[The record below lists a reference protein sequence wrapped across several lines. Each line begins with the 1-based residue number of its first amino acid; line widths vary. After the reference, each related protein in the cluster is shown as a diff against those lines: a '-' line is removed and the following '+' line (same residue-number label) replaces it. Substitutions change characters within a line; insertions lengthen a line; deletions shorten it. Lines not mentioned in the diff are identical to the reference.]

1 MTIIGAGGS
10 MGKGGGGSSRT
21 PSTAKDS
28 LDSRQYANVIDL
40 ISEGEIQGLVDGHKS
55 IFLNNTALQNA
66 DGTYNFQNVTVY
78 SDSKGTQN
86 QGYIPLGG
94 GVEDTKGVGITVVK
108 DVPQVRTITDVDV
121 DAVRVTIAIPSLQ
134 KINSSNGDTSGTNV
148 ELKIAVQYGGG
159 GYTDQPIGLN
169 GATSDII
176 SGRTADEYRKDYL
189 IQLNRLG
196 VTIKPITG
204 ATNASPISIT
214 CASHGFSTG
223 DTVTVSGVTG
233 NTAANG
239 IWVIT
244 STGANTF
251 TLNGSSGNG
260 AYISGGQVKIKIY
273 NVDIKVTR
281 VTADS
286 TDSLLT
292 NAFSWLSYTEIIDA
306 KLTYPNSALI
316 GLRVDA
322 EQFSSIPSRSYL
334 IKGIKVRIPS
344 GTTVDSATGRIIYP
358 TNFVW
363 NGTFSAAT
371 WTSCPAWILWDL
383 LTSSRYGFGNHIAA
397 AQLDKWAFFAASKYS
412 NALVDNGF
420 GGQEARFSCNT
431 SIQTA
436 EEAYKLVN
444 DLLSVM
450 RCQAYWST
458 GSLTIAQDAPSDPVY
473 LFNQAN
479 VTPEG
484 FSYSGSSL
492 KIRPNV
498 AVVSYLDLNLRDTAF
513 EVVEDADSIAKYGVV
528 KSEISAFACTS
539 RGQANRIGR
548 WLLFSERYEKE
559 VCTFASS
566 LDAGQQVRPGQIIL
580 ISDPIRNNNGLRRAG
595 RVSSATTTAIT
606 VDDSANTDLSVEG
619 GSILSV
625 ILPDG
630 TVEQREVSTVVGSVI
645 TLQTA
650 LSYTPNAN
658 SIWILES
665 PTLQATTW
673 RVLSINESDGI
684 NYGITAI
691 SHNESKYANI
701 ENGEPLE
708 FRDSTNLNQIPAQ
721 PSELA
726 IISVT
731 QLGGETSPEV
741 QYELNG
747 RIAVKITFGW
757 LGPQGVK
764 NFRVKYRH
772 EDDNFTTVTVQG
784 TTFDILDAKVGNYQ
798 IQVSSVSSSGILF
811 SEPALAE
818 YTVAGLGAPPSNVQN
833 VSAIATGEDM
843 IILTWKQAP
852 ELDVQVGGRVIIRHD
867 PRALASAEWNSS
879 NDIVQAVAGSSTQKQ
894 VPLLPGTYFLKFEDF
909 LGNRSL
915 MATGVEVTLPQ
926 PESRIVAKEWAEQ
939 SLATPFSGTKTNC
952 AYDAGETALVLTP
965 NVYVSPDYWETIYC
979 AGDCGAEYQFADA
992 FDLGDVYDFR
1002 IRRYIVSYPLVFST
1016 NFDAVSGSFD
1026 AQPGFFDG
1034 TVADEINVAMYVR
1047 TTLTDPAG
1055 SPTWG
1060 PWTEFVSG
1068 MIRGR
1073 GVQVKAIFT
1082 TETELIGVAID
1093 ELGAELELTR
1103 RVTTSLNT
1111 QTSSTSAV
1119 TTITFPNAFYKAVTV
1134 GDPYYT
1140 LLPSVGV
1147 TALAL
1152 GNNVRAH
1159 IVNLTRTGFDVEFL
1173 QGSHRQAVD
1182 FTYNAVGYGRAF

>member
-1 MTIIGAGGS
+1 MTIIGAGG
-10 MGKGGGGSSRT
+10 MGGGKGGGGGSSRT
-21 PSTAKDS
+21 PSTAPDS

-40 ISEGEIQGLVDGHKS
+40 ISEGEIEGLADGFKS
-55 IFLNNTALQNA
+55 IYLNNTVLQNP
-66 DGTYNFQNVTVY
+66 DDSYNFQDVEIYTRN
-78 SDSKGTQN
+78 GTQN
-86 QGYIPLGG
+86 QTYIPLSG
-94 GVEDTKGVGITVVK
+94 GVEDEKPVGITVIK
-108 DVPQVRTITDVDV
+108 AVPQVRTITDVDV

-134 KINSSNGDTSGTNV
+134 QINSSNGDTSGTSV
-148 ELKIAVQYGGG
+148 QLQIAVQYQGG
-159 GYTDQPIGLN
+159 GYTTKIDD
-169 GATSDII
+169 TI

-189 IQLNRLG
+189 IELARPNPSD
-196 VTIKPITG
+196 II
-204 ATNASPISIT
+204 
-214 CASHGFSTG
+214 
-223 DTVTVSGVTG
+223 
-233 NTAANG
+233 
-239 IWVIT
+239 
-244 STGANTF
+244 
-251 TLNGSSGNG
+251 
-260 AYISGGQVKIKIY
+260 
-273 NVDIKVTR
+273 DIKVTR
-281 VTADS
+281 VTDDS
-286 TDSLLT
+286 TNSLLT
-292 NAFSWLSYTEIIDA
+292 NAFQWSSYTEIIDA
-306 KLTYPNSALI
+306 KLTYANSALVGI
-316 GLRVDA
+316 RVDA
-322 EQFSSIPSRSYL
+322 EQFSSIPTRSYL
-334 IKGIKVRIPS
+334 VKGIKVRIPS
-344 GTTVDSATGRIIYP
+344 GVTVDSATGRIIYP

-363 NGTFSAAT
+363 DGTFAAAT

-383 LTSSRYGFGNHIAA
+383 LISSRYGFGNHIAT

-412 NALVDNGF
+412 NALVDDGF

-450 RCQAYWST
+450 RCQAFWST

-513 EVVEDADSIAKYGVV
+513 EVVEDTDSIAKYGVV

-539 RGQANRIGR
+539 RGQASRIGK
-548 WLLFSERYEKE
+548 WLLYSERYEKE

-580 ISDPIRNNNGLRRAG
+580 ISDPVRAGSRRAG
-595 RVSSATTTAIT
+595 RIAAATTTTIT
-606 VDDSANTDLSVEG
+606 VDNSADTDLSIEG
-619 GSILSV
+619 GSIVSV

-630 TVEQREVSTVVGSVI
+630 TVEQREVSTVASNVI
-645 TLQTA
+645 TLQAA
-650 LSYTPNAN
+650 LSDTPNAN

-665 PTLQATTW
+665 PSLQATTW

-691 SHNESKYANI
+691 AHNESKYAYI
-701 ENGEPLE
+701 EDGTPLE
-708 FRDSTNLNQIPAQ
+708 VRDTTNLNEIPAQ

-726 IISVT
+726 IISSV
-731 QLGGETSPEV
+731 QFGGGTSPEV

-757 LGPQGVK
+757 FAPQGIK
-764 NFRVKYRH
+764 KFRVKYRY

-784 TTFDILDAKVGNYQ
+784 TTFDILDAKTGNYQ
-798 IQVSSVSSSGILF
+798 IQVSSISASEILF
-811 SEPALAE
+811 SEPALTD
-818 YTVAGLGAPPSNVQN
+818 YTVSGLGAAPSNVQN
-833 VSAIATGEDM
+833 LSAIATGEDM
-843 IILTWKQAP
+843 LILTWKQAP

-879 NDIVQAVAGSSTQKQ
+879 NDVVQAVAGSSTQKQ

-909 LGNRSL
+909 LGNRSV
-915 MATGVEVTLPQ
+915 MATGVEVVLPE
-926 PESRIVAKEWAEQ
+926 PESRITAKEWAEQ

-952 AYDAGETALVLTP
+952 VYDSGESALLLTP
-965 NVYVSPDYWETIYC
+965 NIYVAPDYWETIYC
-979 AGDCGAEYQFADA
+979 AGDCGAEYQFQDT
-992 FDLGDVYDFR
+992 FDLGAAYDFR
-1002 IRRYIVSYPLVFST
+1002 IRRYIVSRPVVFST
-1016 NFDAVSGSFD
+1016 LFDAVSGNFD
-1026 AQPGFFDG
+1026 AQSGFFDG
-1034 TVADEINVAMYVR
+1034 TVADQINVATYVR
-1047 TTLTDPAG
+1047 ITLDNPSG

-1060 PWTEFVSG
+1060 PWTEFTSG

-1103 RVTTSLNT
+1103 RVTTSTTT
-1111 QTSSTSAV
+1111 QTSSSSAV
-1119 TTITFPNAFYKAVTV
+1119 TAITFPNAFYKAVTV

-1152 GNNVRAH
+1152 GSNVTTH
-1159 IVNLTRTGFDVEFL
+1159 VTNLTRTGFNVEFL
-1173 QGSHRQAVD
+1173 QGGSRQVVD